1 MATSPLDRA
10 RRIGGHFATLP
21 RARFWAI
28 AASTAWIVLVLAY
41 GLGFWSVASG
51 TGILRF
57 LDVMF
62 LLMALVLPVMLIW
75 LTAWLADTLAQQRE
89 IVAALAEVALPL
101 STALSA
107 TRSALDQ
114 HASATRPMNP
124 DAVTRAVHVAMA
136 SIRQPDLVTP
146 LERLLA
152 GQARAEVSLQRL
164 AARST
169 PVTADPPAQQV
180 AARPA
185 DPAASAPRA
194 SAPRASALPAPAAT
208 GAVEDGPSRPD
219 WPTLIR
225 ALDFPKDGEDQE
237 GFTALRTALHHQ
249 SLAQML
255 QAAEDVLTLL
265 SQEGVFV
272 DDLPMQPVDA
282 SVWRRF
288 MAGTRGPEVAAIGGI
303 TDESALETVRR
314 LVRSDAIFRDTALF
328 FQRRF
333 DSVLVEF
340 AAGADDEA
348 LAELAGTRSGR
359 AFMLLVRLSLT
370 DPK

>member
-1 MATSPLDRA
+1 MALSPLA
-10 RRIGGHFATLP
+10 RIQQAAGRITTLP
-21 RARFWAI
+21 RTRFWAV

-57 LDVMF
+57 LDIMF

-75 LTAWLADTLAQQRE
+75 LAAWLADTLAQQRE
-89 IVAALAEVALPL
+89 IVAALAEAALPL
-101 STALSA
+101 SAALAA
-107 TRSALDQ
+107 TRSALD
-114 HASATRPMNP
+114 HHTAATTPMTP

-136 SIRQPDLVTP
+136 SIRQPDVVTP

-164 AARST
+164 AAR
-169 PVTADPPAQQV
+169 
-180 AARPA
+180 
-185 DPAASAPRA
+185 
-194 SAPRASALPAPAAT
+194 APAALAPAEEAPT
-208 GAVEDGPSRPD
+208 PSPAAVAEPARVQAAPAAPTAPEADEDGPSRPD

-225 ALDFPKDGEDQE
+225 ALDFPRDGDDQQ
-237 GFTALRTALHHQ
+237 GFAALRTALRHP

-282 SVWRRF
+282 AVWRRF
-288 MAGTRGPEVAAIGGI
+288 MAGTRGPEVAALGGI
-303 TDESALETVRR
+303 TDPAALDTARR
-314 LVRSDAIFRDTALF
+314 LVRTDAIFRDTALF

-348 LAELAGTRSGR
+348 IAELAGTRSGR
-359 AFMLLVRLSLT
+359 AFMLLVHLNA
-370 DPK
+370 PPAQA